1 MKYSVF
7 IPFLSKSKTIQ
18 RCLNALHENSVHQH
32 EIVLTVG
39 ETDVYYAFN
48 EGVYKCK
55 NDIVVLLND
64 DMIVSKGWDR
74 LIPEYAAP
82 DLLLTTYVVEPNPGG
97 LPLGPSCI
105 PCDCG
110 TEDNFDY
117 DKFERF
123 VDEHGKNTA
132 DFVPN
137 SCGWFMPLIINKKT
151 FVTFPNIVKF
161 PICANDI
168 LLFNMLANSAC
179 DYRFGVLKSY
189 TYHFAH
195 ATSRFK

>member
-18 RCLNALHENSVHQH
+18 RCLNALHENSVHEH

-55 NDIVVLLND
+55 NDTVVMLND

-82 DLLLTTYVVEPNPGG
+82 NRILTTYVVERNPGK
-97 LPLGPSCI
+97 LLIGPSCI
-105 PCDCG
+105 KHDCG
-110 TEDNFDY
+110 TEDNFNNEE
-117 DKFERF
+117 FERF
-123 VDEHGKNTA
+123 AQEHGKNNP
-132 DFVPN
+132 DYIKDM
-137 SCGWFMPLIINKKT
+137 SGWYMPLIINKKT
-151 FVTFPNIVKF
+151 FLTFPNVFKF
-161 PICANDI
+161 PISANDI
-168 LLFNMLANSAC
+168 LLFEMLSKNPE
-179 DYRFGVLKSY
+179 YGYEFGVIKSY
-189 TYHFAH
+189 TYHFSH
-195 ATSRFK
+195 TTSRC